1 MTKGRWVA
9 IGLFLVGQLFILA
22 ASGAAQSDRC
32 RVGQELDPGDYCTVD
47 IPNISVGTNRFEVR
61 SDGRG
66 CYGGICSGNAM
77 NLNGFEASR
86 IAGTSRWR
94 IDALPGGGTTNQPP
108 RATGSVPP
116 QTLTV
121 GGGSASMN
129 MARYFTDPDGDRL
142 TYEAG
147 SSRTGVARASMSGST
162 VTLSPV
168 SAGTATVTITARD
181 PDGASATQAIAVT
194 VRSSSTGASDR
205 DAVLAA
211 LVDFRDVDEA
221 QRPFSREDIVNLLR
235 RNDDSLARFTWETS
249 RNLVSVDFDV
259 LDWITVDKQRTDY
272 PLGGRGVVED
282 AVSAIS
288 YHADLSQ
295 YDKVLLFIFP
305 LEQGYPGCQ
314 AYLGPV
320 RWSTPNGTF
329 ELGAA
334 WLSGYDMGCVEKGRI
349 AHEYMHTFGFV
360 HSYLIGCPK
369 EPPVPASL
377 IDPTDKNDSCFTY
390 PCVDDDC
397 RETRR
402 SDSSIIANADWDV
415 LGGDHKYEELFPL
428 HVHATWQAQAG
439 WLGED
444 QVIEA
449 NRGRYRI
456 TTLESLDSRPKA
468 IRVPLGID
476 AQGEPAYYWL
486 QTREFSPWT
495 FALRR
500 SVVEDLS
507 PCQVDVRLEATG
519 VFGHGGG
526 SFDSKNTYIFD
537 GYGIE
542 LTNGQRREIL
552 GESIVRPQSPFHDP
566 YRGIRMKIVDCVE
579 EGDPTSIELLIET
592 TPLTVGP
599 SIVAHLHDEQTTAT
613 ITVTNG
619 GTKRIAMGS
628 AAIGGRHPAAFSV
641 LSDGCGRLQPGG
653 SCAVVVSYDGRT
665 VGNPNHHAVLKI
677 PNDDGLAPELSV
689 SLFGEVG
696 RPADANRRPV
706 VLENLPDRGFT
717 SAGTLEVDVSR
728 AFADPEGEELSYTV
742 SSSAPQVVATR
753 VAGSVVTLMA
763 ASEGVAAI
771 GVTATDPGGLSVTQ
785 SFGVTVG
792 RGNRPPAAV
801 GALPPVTLGM
811 GGAPVRV
818 DVDGAFR
825 DPDGDALT
833 YGAASSAPAV
843 ASVAVSGSSVTV
855 TPVAAGRATVTVTA
869 TDAGGSNTTATQ
881 SFAVTVT
888 RQFTDHPLVPGV
900 TRVRAVHFT
909 ELRTRIDALRSRV
922 GLGRFAWTD
931 PVLRA
936 GVTPVGLVHL
946 LELREALA
954 AAYATARSTP
964 PRWTDALP
972 VEGTTPIRAAH
983 VMEIRAALVALE

>member
-1 MTKGRWVA
+1 
-9 IGLFLVGQLFILA
+9 
-22 ASGAAQSDRC
+22 
-32 RVGQELDPGDYCTVD
+32 
-47 IPNISVGTNRFEVR
+47 
-61 SDGRG
+61 
-66 CYGGICSGNAM
+66 
-77 NLNGFEASR
+77 
-86 IAGTSRWR
+86 
-94 IDALPGGGTTNQPP
+94 
-108 RATGSVPP
+108 
-116 QTLTV
+116 
-121 GGGSASMN
+121 
-129 MARYFTDPDGDRL
+129 
-142 TYEAG
+142 
-147 SSRTGVARASMSGST
+147 MS
-162 VTLSPV
+162 
-168 SAGTATVTITARD
+168 
-181 PDGASATQAIAVT
+181 
-194 VRSSSTGASDR
+194 
-205 DAVLAA
+205 
-211 LVDFRDVDEA
+211 
-221 QRPFSREDIVNLLR
+221 
-235 RNDDSLARFTWETS
+235 
-249 RNLVSVDFDV
+249 
-259 LDWITVDKQRTDY
+259 
-272 PLGGRGVVED
+272 
-282 AVSAIS
+282 
-288 YHADLSQ
+288 
-295 YDKVLLFIFP
+295 
-305 LEQGYPGCQ
+305 
-314 AYLGPV
+314 
-320 RWSTPNGTF
+320 
-329 ELGAA
+329 
-334 WLSGYDMGCVEKGRI
+334 CVEKGRI

-360 HSYLIGCPK
+360 HSYLISCQK

-377 IDPTDKNDSCFTY
+377 IDPTDKNDSCFTH

-402 SDSSIIANADWDV
+402 SDSGITANADWDV

-495 FALRR
+495 FSLWR
-500 SVVEDLS
+500 EDLS

-519 VFGHGGG
+519 VFGHGGW
-526 SFDSKNTYIFD
+526 SRDSKNTYIFD

-542 LTNGQRREIL
+542 LTNGQRREIR

-592 TPLTVGP
+592 TPLAVGP

-619 GTKRIAMGS
+619 GFKRIAMGS
-628 AAIGGRHPAAFSV
+628 AVIGGRHPDAFSV

-653 SCAVVVSYDGRT
+653 SCVVVVSYDGGAA
-665 VGNPNHHAVLKI
+665 GNPNHHALLKM
-677 PNDDGLAPELSV
+677 PNDDELAPELSV
-689 SLFGEVG
+689 SLFGEVE
-696 RPADANRRPV
+696 RAADANRRPV
-706 VLENLPDRGFT
+706 VLENLPDRRLA
-717 SAGTLEVDVSR
+717 SVGTLEVDVSR

-771 GVTATDPGGLSVTQ
+771 SVTATDPYGLGVTQ
-785 SFGVTVG
+785 SFGMTVG
-792 RGNRPPAAV
+792 RLNRPPTAV
-801 GALPPVTLGM
+801 GALRPVTLEVDDT
-811 GGAPVRV
+811 PVRV
-818 DVDGAFR
+818 DVGGAFR

-833 YGAASSAPAV
+833 YTAASSAPTV
-843 ASVAVSGSSVTV
+843 ASVAVSGSSLTV
-855 TPVAAGRATVTVTA
+855 TPVAAGRAVVTVTA

-881 SFAVTVT
+881 SFAVTVA
-888 RQFTDHPLVPGV
+888 RRFTDHPLVPGV
-900 TRVRAVHFT
+900 TPVRAVHFT
-909 ELRTRIDALRSRV
+909 ELRTRIDALRSPM
-922 GLGRFAWTD
+922 GLGWFAWTD

-954 AAYATARSTP
+954 AAYAAAGSAA